1 MNTMLAA
8 NVVSAYIESHLFLVS
23 ILCIVLTVELG
34 IRIYTNRLRY
44 QYRKRQEVLTDES
57 AVEDLT
63 FEYYSKKQRTIFVRT
78 VVFVL
83 AVFLGVSYYDVRAFS
98 FLAVALGAL
107 IMTFKETVV
116 SMITYFHI
124 LRNYKVGDDV
134 KVGAVRGEILNIRP
148 TVTTILGKEEDSEY
162 NGKVTTV
169 QNYQF
174 VMNPVERQEMKTH
187 SYLLTSLAIPY
198 NSREYKHGFESFMG
212 KVKHFLDELLP
223 YRNMKN
229 VGYYRSYS
237 GSRYKLNY
245 TYDGDARVI
254 IHISFVSKP
263 KRIADRKEK
272 IVQFVETL
280 KKK

>member
-1 MNTMLAA
+1 
-8 NVVSAYIESHLFLVS
+8 
-23 ILCIVLTVELG
+23 
-34 IRIYTNRLRY
+34 
-44 QYRKRQEVLTDES
+44 
-57 AVEDLT
+57 
-63 FEYYSKKQRTIFVRT
+63 VRT
-78 VVFVL
+78 
-83 AVFLGVSYYDVRAFS
+83 FS

-107 IMTFKETVV
+107 IVTFKETVV
-116 SMITYFHI
+116 STIAHFHI

-134 KVGAVRGEILNIRP
+134 KIGTVRGEILNIRP
-148 TVTTILGKEEDSEY
+148 TVTTILGKEEDGEY
-162 NGKVTTV
+162 NGKVTTL

-187 SYLLTSLAIPY
+187 SYFLTSLSIPY
-198 NSREYKHGFESFMG
+198 GGKEYKYGFETFMS
-212 KVKHFLDELLP
+212 KLKQFLDELLP

-245 TYDGDARVI
+245 TYDRDARVE

-272 IVQFVETL
+272 IVQFVEKL